1 MKKTISLYDFRDAFK
16 SSSTYKDNFSY
27 DWLDALFDYLDQ
39 YESETETELDFDI
52 VSICCDYSEYE
63 SAIDAVNDYTGDA
76 PYLLDEDE
84 ANWLDLLELSQAQE
98 EKALEWLEYN
108 TQVIIFNTGII
119 IQDF

>member
-16 SSSTYKDNFSY
+16 SSSTYKNNFSY
-27 DWLDALFDYLDQ
+27 DWLDALFDYLEQ

-52 VSICCDYSEYE
+52 VSICCEYSEYE
-63 SAIDAVNDYTGDA
+63 SAIDAVNDHTGDA

-84 ANWLDLLELSQAQE
+84 AEGLSLLELSQAQE

-108 TQVIIFNTGII
+108 TQVIIFDTGII

>member
-16 SSSTYKDNFSY
+16 SSSTYKDNFTY

-84 ANWLDLLELSQAQE
+84 SKGLDLLELSQAQE